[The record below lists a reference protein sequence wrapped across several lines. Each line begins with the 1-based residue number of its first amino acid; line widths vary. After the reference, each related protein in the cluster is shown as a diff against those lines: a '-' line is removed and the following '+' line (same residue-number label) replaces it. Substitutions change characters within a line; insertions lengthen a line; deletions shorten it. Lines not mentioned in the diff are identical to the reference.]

1 MLFIFKILEKTMKR
15 LLFCLVLNVFAI
27 ISNAQS
33 IGSFL
38 DFHLGQSMSEVRN
51 IVNYKYPSATW
62 KSNECTIDNISIAG
76 ENFKGLCL
84 KFDNNKLK
92 SGQFFQS
99 DFKLDAFS
107 YENAKRYVDNV
118 SSQYINMISRLY
130 SLFKS
135 KYGKESYFTND
146 TVVWREANGNSITIK
161 LRLTVEDVGYG
172 TYAGTVG
179 VWLTYE
185 ASSNLGN
192 Y

>member
-1 MLFIFKILEKTMKR
+1 MKR
-15 LLFCLVLNVFAI
+15 LFVSSLFCLLAI
-27 ISNAQS
+27 FSSAQS

-99 DFKLDAFS
+99 DFKIDAFS

-130 SLFKS
+130 SLLLVSDK
-135 KYGKESYFTND
+135 
-146 TVVWREANGNSITIK
+146 K
-161 LRLTVEDVGYG
+161 L
-172 TYAGTVG
+172 
-179 VWLTYE
+179 
-185 ASSNLGN
+185 N
-192 Y
+192 